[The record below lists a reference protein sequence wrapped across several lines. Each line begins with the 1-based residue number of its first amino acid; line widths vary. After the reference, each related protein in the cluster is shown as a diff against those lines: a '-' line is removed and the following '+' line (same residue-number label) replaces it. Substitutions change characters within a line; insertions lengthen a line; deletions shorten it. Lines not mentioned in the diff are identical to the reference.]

1 VRPAVGLPARR
12 AGLPRTLAAAA
23 LLAFLLS
30 AGIVSAQDHTP
41 QPYSPDEFNSW
52 MKKTFRA
59 EAVFVGSFPFT
70 LFLSLE
76 VYDTLRYTSNSF
88 NPSYAPWPFGSASA
102 VSYSGEETLWI
113 ALSAVSL
120 SMVIAGIDF
129 LIVRAN
135 ERAAQGP

>member
-1 VRPAVGLPARR
+1 MKPTAGRPARR
-12 AGLPRTLAAAA
+12 AGHGAAIAAMA
-23 LLAFLLS
+23 LLFLSSGGMAF
-30 AGIVSAQDHTP
+30 AQDHTP
-41 QPYSPDEFNSW
+41 QPYSPDEFNAW

-59 EAVFVGSFPFT
+59 EAVFVGSYPFT

-76 VYDTLRYTSNSF
+76 VYDTLRYASNGF

-120 SMVIAGIDF
+120 SMVIAGLDF
-129 LIVRAN
+129 LIARAN
-135 ERAAQGP
+135 ERPAQGP